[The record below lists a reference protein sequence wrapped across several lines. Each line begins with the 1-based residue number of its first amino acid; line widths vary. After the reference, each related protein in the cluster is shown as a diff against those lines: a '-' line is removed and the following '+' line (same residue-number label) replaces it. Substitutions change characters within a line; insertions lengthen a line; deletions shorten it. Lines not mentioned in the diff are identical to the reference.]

1 MKKEYK
7 KPQSR
12 TYQFALPLMDFI
24 GWGGSVPDGEANEA
38 KRQTRIIID
47 DEEEDEWE
55 DY

>member
-1 MKKEYK
+1 MRVEGLLAAESPSIDYGGEGG
-7 KPQSR
+7 
-12 TYQFALPLMDFI
+12 PLVGD
-24 GWGGSVPDGEANEA
+24 A